1 MTVGPDVAV
10 TDTAPGDGRLSA
22 NGRQLAGRHGGLVVE
37 NTVDLLR
44 GLDTEKAVNRSQIPT
59 T

>member
-10 TDTAPGDGRLSA
+10 TDTTPGDGRLSA
-22 NGRQLAGRHGGLVVE
+22 NGRQLAGRQGGLVVE

-44 GLDTEKAVNRSQIPT
+44 GLDTEKTVNRPQIPT